1 MFRPIR
7 TDTPKGK
14 AAEKVQ
20 LGQMCIFVFT
30 PCNALVYLLSGLS
43 EHEGVLPLLDDPGP
57 VVMLMVG
64 VPAITL
70 FLGLMFWYEGRWHL
84 RRLPSPCRGGS

>member
-7 TDTPKGK
+7 TDTPRGK
-14 AAEKVQ
+14 AAQKLQ

-30 PCNALVYLLSGLS
+30 PCNALIYLLSGLS
-43 EHEGVLPLLDDPGP
+43 EHDGVRPLLADPGP
-57 VVMLMVG
+57 VVAVMVV

-70 FLGLMFWYEGRWHL
+70 LLGTMYLYDGRWHL
-84 RRLPSPCRGGS
+84 RRLA